1 MDMNQPPHPSE
12 QDEGR
17 DPPSPRAQIAG
28 LVSDVRELAEAEW
41 EYARARLTYSG
52 GVVRKAG
59 IYALLAVLAISAA
72 AFALVL
78 GTLLIITSY
87 WGPWA
92 ATAITVVVFSLAAYL
107 LALRARATA
116 KNLSFAEPDN
126 D

>member
-1 MDMNQPPHPSE
+1 MDMNQPLPPSE
-12 QDEGR
+12 QDENR
-17 DPPSPRAQIAG
+17 APPSPRAQIAG

-41 EYARARLTYSG
+41 EYARARLTYSS
-52 GVVRKAG
+52 GVMRKAG

-78 GTLLIITSY
+78 GTLLIIASY

-92 ATAITVVVFSLAAYL
+92 ATGITVVVFSLTAYL

>member
-1 MDMNQPPHPSE
+1 MDMNQPLPPSE
-12 QDEGR
+12 QDESR

-78 GTLLIITSY
+78 GTLLIIASY

-92 ATAITVVVFSLAAYL
+92 ATGITVVAFGLAAYL

-116 KNLSFAEPDN
+116 KNLSFAEPN
-126 D
+126 DD

>member
-1 MDMNQPPHPSE
+1 MSNDSVPPDIEVES
-12 QDEGR
+12 
-17 DPPSPRAQIAG
+17 PPSPRAQIAG

-78 GTLLIITSY
+78 GTLLIIASY

-92 ATAITVVVFSLAAYL
+92 ATGITVVVFSLAAYL